1 MAHLPRLVLILK
13 LTWEGV
19 AAAQVT
25 PTNVD
30 IASVAPQYHLYTTA
44 EVEEV
49 ITRLP

>member
-19 AAAQVT
+19 AQVT